1 MPQLRLYAAKLIK
14 INVKKKKEV
23 HSFGFL
29 KKKKKKKSGT
39 FTGRLKNLPP
49 ITENQSVKR

>member
-29 KKKKKKKSGT
+29 KKKKKKVVPLQGDS
-39 FTGRLKNLPP
+39 RICPQLLK
-49 ITENQSVKR
+49 INQ

>member
-29 KKKKKKKSGT
+29 KKKKKKKKWYLYRETQESAP
-39 FTGRLKNLPP
+39 NY
-49 ITENQSVKR
+49 